1 MKNNSLFPLLI
12 LLGVMNSCSIRH
24 FTEEQYDVL
33 GTLYKVTGEEK
44 SPLVGFL
51 PHKMSEKQ
59 RMSKSEDQIMDVK
72 IFVGKYPECQV
83 ENGNTRG
90 YTLNLDPENNPCV
103 SPAVGYHK
111 FRWVELTSQNNRKI
125 YFLLSEKI
133 IKDSIY
139 ERSKIFYY
147 SDSTETFRKEHGGY
161 HFNREVR
168 VFKGMLSGKVKSSR
182 NAKEHYI
189 VHVNQH
195 DDDHRFIRKIVSN
208 KSNKISGTKPLVF
221 DLPDLLFENPENG
234 GIKLVYHDASS
245 KLTLNLL
252 KKEDYR
258 MKK

>member
-1 MKNNSLFPLLI
+1 MLSA
-12 LLGVMNSCSIRH
+12 CSIRH

-33 GTLYKVTGEEK
+33 GTLYKVTGEEN

-51 PHKMSEKQ
+51 PQKMKEKSQ
-59 RMSKSEDQIMDVK
+59 MEEDDIQDVK
-72 IFVGKYPECQV
+72 IFVGKFPECQV

-111 FRWVELTSQNNRKI
+111 FRWVELTSRQGRKI
-125 YFLLSEKI
+125 CFLLSEKI
-133 IKDSIY
+133 VKDSVY

-147 SDSTETFRKEHGGY
+147 SDSIETFKHEHGGY

-168 VFKGMLSGKVKSSR
+168 VYKGMLSGKVKSSR

-189 VHVNQH
+189 IDVTGV
-195 DDDHRFIRKIVSN
+195 DDHLRFIRKVVSN
-208 KSNKISGTKPLVF
+208 KANKISGSKPLVF
-221 DLPDLLFENPENG
+221 KLPEMLFEDSSNG

-245 KLTLNLL
+245 KLTLKML
-252 KKEDYR
+252 KREEYR